1 MEDVSLL
8 PQPAELA
15 AFGQFPP
22 YLARAVRREWLRRRC
37 YPAPGVCGD
46 ADAGSWLASL
56 ADSMPARAL
65 PLSACDDELC
75 DFAAQAANDGSRLRM
90 HGASLEELAAFCH
103 QRGVGLP
110 AGDSEDSIARRVG
123 CPVWWRRNLRKQAAR
138 RTEMLAIRLGL
149 VHKRAGLYASHDT
162 LLRRRAQKR
171 RNSALL
177 EAMQAVNE
185 LGDTFTLAELAER
198 STANPALRRAE
209 LMTRIAGF
217 EYIARGLDMAGEFL
231 TITAPSR
238 FHPVHAKGGRRNGK
252 YDGSTPLDARDY
264 LAGMW
269 SRITAALARAGIRI
283 FGFRVAEPH
292 HDGTPH
298 FHGLF
303 FLHRA
308 EVATFRRIVA
318 RHAVRECRQELGL
331 TYCLTRAAA
340 LDKARALKA
349 AGQQG
354 SLRHIAA
361 RLRVEADFWARPPR
375 RVWWAIRA
383 RVFFKAINW
392 RLGTAAG
399 YIAKYVAKNID
410 GQQQNGHSVGLDFE
424 AAQGEV
430 DVMVTA
436 QRVDAWAACWGIRQ
450 FQQVGGPPV
459 GVWRELRRWDYAGA
473 EAVLQVAAVAADAGN
488 WGRFMEVMGGYE
500 ARRKDMPLRVA
511 KEMAG
516 PNRYGEQAGQPSV
529 VFGVVE
535 VESGVVAKSRVH
547 EWTISNGRTA
557 PAWTRVNNSTKPVN
571 ERDIVIDQ
579 ARLDQVHPEE
589 WVSFKLAID
598 EMERYERIKPVDTPF
613 LPPAQMA
620 VQQRT
625 RRSAL
630 MAYEEQRGL
639 LRQFS
644 HLIDEWVGG
653 HMAKV
658 VARRDLDSRLAVG
671 RALYKRVARTP
682 GRGLEV
688 IADARIFY
696 LNDHARREREAAA
709 PPGRWQAGGS
719 SQPITVQLA
728 QATAAARRWVANTNP
743 DAAGVLTL
751 GRSPP

>member
-1 MEDVSLL
+1 MEDVSII
-8 PQPAELA
+8 PQPDELA

-22 YLARAVRREWLRRRC
+22 FLARAVRREWLRRRNHA
-37 YPAPGVCGD
+37 APGVCGD
-46 ADAGSWLASL
+46 TDAGNWLASL
-56 ADSMPARAL
+56 ADRMPAKAL
-65 PLSACDDELC
+65 ALSASDDELR
-75 DFAAQAANDGSRLRM
+75 DFAEQAAIEGDRLRIN
-90 HGASLEELAAFCH
+90 GASLEELADFCH

-123 CPVWWRRNLRKQAAR
+123 CPIWWRRNLRKQAAR

-162 LLRRRAQKR
+162 IHRRKAQKR
-171 RNSALL
+171 RNAGLL

-185 LGDTFTLAELAER
+185 LGDTFTLAELAEK

-217 EYIARGLDMAGEFL
+217 EYIARAMDMAGEFI

-238 FHPVHAKGGRRNGK
+238 FHPVHAKGGRRNPK

-264 LAGMW
+264 LGDVW
-269 SRITAALARAGIRI
+269 SRITSALARAGIKI

-303 FLHRA
+303 FMHRA
-308 EVATFRRIVA
+308 HVATFRRIVA
-318 RHAVRECRQELGL
+318 RHAVREDRDELGL
-331 TYCLTRAAA
+331 TYCLTKAAA
-340 LDKARALKA
+340 RDKARALKA
-349 AGQQG
+349 AGQPG
-354 SLRHIAA
+354 TISSIAA
-361 RLRVEADFWARPPR
+361 RLRVEADFWAKPPR
-375 RVWWAIRA
+375 RVWWAVRA

-392 RLGTAAG
+392 QLGTAAG
-399 YIAKYVAKNID
+399 YIAKYIAKNID
-410 GQQQNGHSVGLDFE
+410 GQKQDGSSVGLDFE

-430 DVMVTA
+430 DVIVTA

-473 EAVLQVAAVAADAGN
+473 EDVLMLAAVAADAGD

-500 ARRKDMPLRVA
+500 AKRKDMPLQLA

-516 PNRYGEQAGQPSV
+516 PNRYGEQPEQPSV

-535 VESGVVAKSRVH
+535 VASGVVAKSRIH
-547 EWTISNGRTA
+547 EWTISNGRAAT
-557 PAWTRVNNSTKPVN
+557 AWTGVNNSTKPIN
-571 ERDIVIDQ
+571 ERDIVIDTAQ
-579 ARLDQVHPEE
+579 LDQVHPEE
-589 WVSFKLAID
+589 WVAFKLSIE
-598 EMERYERIKPVDTPF
+598 EMERHERIKPVDDTF
-613 LPPAQMA
+613 LPPDQLAI
-620 VQQRT
+620 QQRA
-625 RRSAL
+625 RRNAL
-630 MAYEEQRGL
+630 AQYEEQRAQ

-644 HLIDEWVGG
+644 HLVDEWVGG
-653 HMAKV
+653 HMAKAV
-658 VARRDLDSRLAVG
+658 TRRDMESRQVVG
-671 RALYKRVARTP
+671 RDLYKRVAAKP

-688 IADARIFY
+688 IANARVIY
-696 LNDHARREREAAA
+696 ENDLARREREAL
-709 PPGRWQAGGS
+709 PPKGRWVAESGNS
-719 SQPITVQLA
+719 NPITVQLA

-751 GRSPP
+751 GR